1 MQNQQNQQS
10 KQTMQHLVI
19 TGGNKGIG
27 LSLVQHYLAL
37 GHQVSVICRHSSP
50 ELAALKV
57 RVYCGVD
64 LADPLQVQAV
74 AAEFAAASV
83 DVLINNAGIFSQES
97 LQDFSPERV
106 MAQFQVNALAPVL
119 LSQAMLPCLKAG
131 SKIAMITS
139 RMGSISDNSSGGYY
153 GYRMAKAALNAGS
166 VSLARDLQARQIAVG
181 IYHPGFVQTQ
191 MVAFAGDISPEEA
204 AKRLATR
211 ISELNLTNS
220 GRFYHSNGTELP
232 W

>member
-1 MQNQQNQQS
+1 MQNQQSTNS
-10 KQTMQHLVI
+10 TQHLVI

-27 LSLVQHYLAL
+27 LSLVQHYLAQ
-37 GHQVSVICRHSSP
+37 GQQVSVICRHSSP
-50 ELAALKV
+50 ELAALQA
-57 RVYCGVD
+57 RVYSGVD

-74 AAEFAAASV
+74 AAEFAPASV

-106 MAQFQVNALAPVL
+106 MSQFQVNALAPLL
-119 LSQAMLPCLKAG
+119 LSQAMLPSLRAG

-153 GYRMAKAALNAGS
+153 GYRMAKAALNAGA
-166 VSLARDLQARQIAVG
+166 VSLAKDLKPKQIAVG

-191 MVAFAGDISPEEA
+191 MVGFAGDISPAEA
-204 AKRLATR
+204 AERLAER
-211 ISELNLTNS
+211 ISALNLNNS
-220 GRFYHSNGTELP
+220 GHFYHSNGAELA